1 MNMKNLPVMLI
12 GFSGALFLFQCSSEA
27 PPPPGTVRMVDRQ
40 AVDLMQAARA
50 EESENDLAG
59 AIKKYKRVVEKHPLS
74 KESPQARFRMAELY
88 EARKDPSEAF
98 DQYQKLIDR
107 HPDSPLY
114 KRAMARQKEMAFGA
128 ASGALTNRVLWMF
141 DVRMDPKNVTEWLN
155 HVYDNA
161 PYASTAPQA
170 LNVLGNYLAER
181 GRMKEAIEVYQKLVD
196 KHPASPLAPTAQ
208 LRIATLYRQ
217 AAADGDRNHVNVA
230 RAQEAYE
237 DYLQRYPN
245 SSRAGAVRSDLAA
258 MKREL
263 VAQQLE
269 VAEYY
274 LTKMK
279 DTDAAIFCYQ
289 EVVSQARINPEA
301 AAKAKARL
309 KTLGVTSRS

>member
-1 MNMKNLPVMLI
+1 MNVKKLLLMMAAVAGTL
-12 GFSGALFLFQCSSEA
+12 ALCQCSSEA
-27 PPPPGTVRMVDRQ
+27 PPPPGTVRMVDQQ
-40 AVDLMQAARA
+40 AIALMQEARA
-50 EESENDLAG
+50 REEKNDLSG
-59 AIKKYKRVVEKHPLS
+59 AIKKYRRVVEKHPLS
-74 KESPQARFRMAELY
+74 REAPQARFRMAELH
-88 EARKDPSEAF
+88 EARKEPADAF

-114 KRAMARQKEMAFGA
+114 RQAMARQKEMAFGA

-141 DVRMDPKNVTEWLN
+141 DVRMDPTNVTEWLK
-155 HVYDNA
+155 HVRDNA
-161 PYASTAPQA
+161 PYAPTAPQA
-170 LNVLGNYLAER
+170 MNVLGNYLAAR
-181 GRMKEAIEVYQKLVD
+181 GRMKEAIEAYQNLVD
-196 KHPASPLAPTAQ
+196 NYPNSPLAPTAQ
-208 LRIATLYRQ
+208 LQIATLYRQ

-245 SSRAGAVRSDLAA
+245 SARAGAARADLAA

-289 EVVSQARINPEA
+289 EVVSKGSINPA
-301 AAKAKARL
+301 AAARAKARL
-309 KTLGVTSRS
+309 KELRVTSR